1 MFFSISRKKVLGSNL
16 ARIVIDD
23 SISLK
28 FYEPIQ
34 TRGFT

>member
-1 MFFSISRKKVLGSNL
+1 MFFSIVRKKVSGSNL

-28 FYEPIQ
+28 YDEPIQ
-34 TRGFT
+34 T